1 LLRKELDSLS
11 FLQAHP
17 QVQKRFSDSGCMGY
31 VEKLQNGC
39 HQTTAE
45 AFAKSYDGNKACVG
59 SLEIIVDEATIA
71 IATNLP
77 RSGQSWFKTTTTKNL
92 NFRAYLKE
100 EFKNVTWKKSM
111 LVSHLEDEW
120 QDLFKGIQL
129 YITSEGRY
137 DKMMLYHF
145 KLLDHFAGKTLL
157 NLPLFFHK
165 SLTKVCKKIR
175 AEHLSVKSTLCHFG
189 LIKLI
194 ILEELRQ
201 RGRTW
206 QHFLFWEG
214 FETQT
219 RPMNEQKRVGKKK
232 LNTQSSSRKRRTLPG
247 PPEDRISGIKSHRS
261 KKKLDFETTSK
272 KLIEKKRNILNLPY
286 TDSETEPE
294 QEDESP
300 AIKIPE
306 HSMEFAQDCE
316 TFTPTDEGET
326 SRRKKSKKSQK
337 IKQLKEVITQQE
349 VLERVIKARYKTLSD
364 NFAETNAT
372 FEKLAHE
379 SVKYKKRKNKITKYY
394 NSLWWLEKH
403 LKRKIRKLKQKQKSH
418 PDLQVLA

>member
-1 LLRKELDSLS
+1 M
-11 FLQAHP
+11 P
-17 QVQKRFSDSGCMGY
+17 
-31 VEKLQNGC
+31 
-39 HQTTAE
+39 
-45 AFAKSYDGNKACVG
+45 
-59 SLEIIVDEATIA
+59 
-71 IATNLP
+71 
-77 RSGQSWFKTTTTKNL
+77 
-92 NFRAYLKE
+92 
-100 EFKNVTWKKSM
+100 
-111 LVSHLEDEW
+111 VSHLEDEW
-120 QDLFKGIQL
+120 QDLFKVIQL

-145 KLLDHFAGKTLL
+145 KLLDHFTGKTLL
-157 NLPLFFHK
+157 NLPFFFHK

-175 AEHLSVKSTLCHFG
+175 DEPLIMKNTLCHFS

-194 ILEELRQ
+194 ILDELRQ

-206 QHFLFWEG
+206 QHFLFWES

-219 RPMNEQKRVGKKK
+219 QPTNEQKRAGKRQ
-232 LNTQSSSRKRRTLPG
+232 LTPQRSSRKRRTLPG

-261 KKKLDFETTSK
+261 KKKLDFETI
-272 KLIEKKRNILNLPY
+272 LEQPIEKKTNILNLPY
-286 TDSETEPE
+286 TDSETEPK

-326 SRRKKSKKSQK
+326 SKSKKSKKSQK
-337 IKQLKEVITQQE
+337 IKQLKEVIAQQE
-349 VLERVIKARYKTLSD
+349 VLERVIKARYKTLFD
-364 NFAETNAT
+364 NFAETNEA
-372 FEKLAHE
+372 FENLARE
-379 SVKYKKRKNKITKYY
+379 SVKDKKRKKKITKDY

-418 PDLQVLA
+418 PDLQVLAQVVVNMQGDKTETR